1 MVRGLHRNGI
11 RVIMDVVYNHTF
23 VGDGSNFSLT
33 VPGYFYRHKLDGS
46 YSDASGCGNE
56 TASERAMVRR
66 YIVES
71 VKYWAEEYHVDG
83 FRFDLMG
90 IHDVETMNEVK
101 AELTKLDPSIFVY
114 GEGWTASD
122 SPLPEDQRAI
132 KVNAPKLNDVAVF
145 SDDLRDALKG
155 SVFETTQAGFASGKR
170 KVTRSLLSSVL

>member
-1 MVRGLHRNGI
+1 M
-11 RVIMDVVYNHTF
+11 
-23 VGDGSNFSLT
+23 
-33 VPGYFYRHKLDGS
+33 
-46 YSDASGCGNE
+46 
-56 TASERAMVRR
+56 RAMVRR

-132 KVNAPKLNDVAVF
+132 KVNARN
-145 SDDLRDALKG
+145 
-155 SVFETTQAGFASGKR
+155 
-170 KVTRSLLSSVL
+170 

>member
-33 VPGYFYRHKLDGS
+33 VPGYFYRHKPDGS

-114 GEGWTASD
+114 GEAG
-122 SPLPEDQRAI
+122 PPAI
-132 KVNAPKLNDVAVF
+132 PRYQKIN
-145 SDDLRDALKG
+145 G
-155 SVFETTQAGFASGKR
+155 
-170 KVTRSLLSSVL
+170 RSR

>member
-33 VPGYFYRHKLDGS
+33 VPGYFYRHKPDGS

-83 FRFDLMG
+83 FRFD
-90 IHDVETMNEVK
+90 
-101 AELTKLDPSIFVY
+101 
-114 GEGWTASD
+114 
-122 SPLPEDQRAI
+122 
-132 KVNAPKLNDVAVF
+132 
-145 SDDLRDALKG
+145 
-155 SVFETTQAGFASGKR
+155 
-170 KVTRSLLSSVL
+170 

>member
-1 MVRGLHRNGI
+1 
-11 RVIMDVVYNHTF
+11 MDVVYNHTF

-33 VPGYFYRHKLDGS
+33 VPSVTSTVINRTEAIRMPPAVAID
-46 YSDASGCGNE
+46 

-101 AELTKLDPSIFVY
+101 AELAKLRTPSIFAIRR
-114 GEGWTASD
+114 GLDRQRFPATERSTGD
-122 SPLPEDQRAI
+122 QGCKRPET
-132 KVNAPKLNDVAVF
+132 
-145 SDDLRDALKG
+145 
-155 SVFETTQAGFASGKR
+155 E
-170 KVTRSLLSSVL
+170 